1 MIDANGTSVGA
12 IQFDGERFDRELQ
25 GGQFDREHSGWGQA
39 PSALT

>member
-25 GGQFDREHSGWGQA
+25 GGQFDGERFEGG
-39 PSALT
+39 TMR